1 MRNVV
6 GIRLFGTVA
15 LLGAGMVIA
24 GCKTAPELSAA
35 NATTLIQA
43 KYDAD
48 AATGAGIVVNDL
60 GMRQGATAKLWDRTK
75 IYPNK
80 YWADF
85 ILTPEGKKQVKLPGG
100 GDTIQWRPSSAD
112 DQAYSLVITAITPN
126 HLKARDVG
134 DPSDDVGGTKSVVY
148 NEALNL
154 DGISSTLQ
162 DIAHNPGNKLSSK
175 KTATFALD
183 SGAWKLQSIN

>member
-48 AATGAGIVVNDL
+48 EATGAGIVVNDL

-85 ILTPEGKKQVKLPGG
+85 ILTPEG
-100 GDTIQWRPSSAD
+100 
-112 DQAYSLVITAITPN
+112 
-126 HLKARDVG
+126 
-134 DPSDDVGGTKSVVY
+134 
-148 NEALNL
+148 
-154 DGISSTLQ
+154 
-162 DIAHNPGNKLSSK
+162 
-175 KTATFALD
+175 
-183 SGAWKLQSIN
+183 